1 MSKPNHPRGLA
12 DTEAQAIVSQ
22 PAGQSRAS

>member
-12 DTEAQAIVSQ
+12 DNEAQAIVSQ
-22 PAGQSRAS
+22 PARVSRAS